1 MTKNKDISKLLLE
14 KDAALEIIRELP
26 ADISDR
32 EQKAQNVILTRP
44 GSIQLPQTTFWSV
57 RVLGTTRKRA
67 DSDRDGLGSERAVAD
82 LTALLAAQR
91 KPFSLGFHSEEDGAA
106 TFLLGTDDAGGSQ
119 TEALLQSVFGIAQI
133 ERYKETAKFFSNSW
147 CFCDYVRQDAEGIEA
162 PLPDGDIPVWMD
174 ALARATIGSSCDV
187 RLYFTPLD
195 QKWLDSQIAQTCDML
210 SDFSRYLKSSIQVS
224 ANTGESAELEKQQAG
239 LVGAVGEIW
248 DGVKGKDAVIRF
260 NPDSHGTSV
269 SENLE
274 EEHSRVALTYNA
286 LKCYLKRLEWMKRD
300 GGWCVSAGVSSQR
313 PEMREAAKSI
323 LGAFLRKQGYRC
335 SWREIICDDASEPE
349 LLPAG
354 MVAPANRLAGFV
366 DFPKVGFPGF
376 DLQELHSLGVSLDRR
391 THPGKDAVTIGTLI
405 WNEKTIEMPLII
417 PYDQLNRHA
426 FVCGMTGSG
435 KTNTVCSLLDVLG
448 ADIPFMVVEPVKGEY
463 RSLRRK
469 GKKIEVYTMEAGGP
483 EQLRMNPF
491 WFPQGGRLQYHIDS
505 LRTIIASAFELSA
518 AMPNI
523 LEQCLTNVYVKLGWN
538 IATSKNIFQDKLPEE
553 MLYPTFSMLC
563 SEVEHFLEKADFGP
577 ELKGNYKGAMLSRLQ
592 TFTNGAKGMLL
603 DCSAKPRFQQWIDSK
618 TSCIIELDALADD
631 ADKAIVMGVILSQY
645 FQCVKV
651 RGTVTASGLKH
662 IIVLEEAHHLFKN
675 TESSQSTGDVSKRH
689 LVEMLSNVLAE
700 IRAYGE
706 GIFIVDQSPTSV
718 SPQVIKNTA
727 VKIIHRVDYE
737 TDLSVL
743 QHTLLLED
751 SDFYVPASLACGKAL
766 IRYGSMHRPVHA
778 SIRLCEAKESAGIP
792 GLHIM
797 CRADAQNFLDVLR
810 TDAAVFA
817 AIKLKCSRFINHLL
831 FDAMPETIC
840 ALRQLSDDIKKCAVN
855 CGYDQRNIEILT
867 NEDMEYVIQNIIG
880 ISLAAQY
887 PNQYLLCGQLRFSA
901 ERFLAL
907 QLLKENGITE
917 REWHMITEYHSR
929 EILPAMAYFYD
940 SGTNKELRMISHY
953 FESPRKK
960 SLSGI
965 LQNMQFLTYQILD
978 QNITDG
984 SSALATLRKM
994 LCMNPT
1000 EGVKALCWQS
1010 FLVSPGTL
1018 STETCQT
1025 IWSAF
1030 RLCLHEM
1037 ESRLSE

>member
-1 MTKNKDISKLLLE
+1 MAKNKDIGKLLLE
-14 KDAALEIIRELP
+14 KDAALDIIGELP
-26 ADISDR
+26 ADIRDR
-32 EQKAQNVILTRP
+32 EQKAENVILTRP
-44 GSIQLPQTTFWSV
+44 GSIQLPQTTFWNV
-57 RVLGTTRKRA
+57 RVLGTARKQENPGW
-67 DSDRDGLGSERAVAD
+67 DGIGSKRAVAD
-82 LTALLAAQR
+82 LAVLLAAR
-91 KPFSLGFHSEEDGAA
+91 GKPFSLGFHSVEDGAA
-106 TFLLGTDDAGGSQ
+106 AFLLGTDDAEGSE
-119 TEALLQSVFGIAQI
+119 TEALLQSVFGIAQV
-133 ERYKETAKFFSNSW
+133 EGYKETVMVFSNSW
-147 CFCDYVRQDAEGIEA
+147 CLCDYVRQDTEGIET
-162 PLPDGDIPVWMD
+162 PLPDGDIPAWMD
-174 ALARATIGSSCDV
+174 ALACTAVGFSCDV
-187 RLYFTPLD
+187 RLYFSPLN
-195 QKWLDSQIAQTCDML
+195 QKWLDSQIVQTCDML

-224 ANTGESAELEKQQAG
+224 ANTGESAEIEKQQAG
-239 LVGAVGEIW
+239 LTGAIGEIW
-248 DGVKGKDAVIRF
+248 DGVKGKDAAIRF
-260 NPDSHGTSV
+260 NPDSHGTAI

-300 GGWCVSAGVSSQR
+300 GGWCVSVGVSSQR
-313 PEMREAAKSI
+313 PEMREAAKGI
-323 LGAFLRKQGYRC
+323 LGALLRKQGYRC
-335 SWREIICDDASEPE
+335 SWREIICGNSSESE
-349 LLPAG
+349 VLPVGA
-354 MVAPANRLAGFV
+354 VVPANRLAGFV
-366 DFPKVGFPGF
+366 DFPKTGFPGF
-376 DLQELHSLGVSLDRR
+376 DLQELHSLGVSFDGR
-391 THPGKDAVTIGTLI
+391 THSGKDAVVIGTLV
-405 WNEKTIEMPLII
+405 WNEKVIELPLII
-417 PYDQLNRHA
+417 PYDQLNRHV

-435 KTNTVCSLLDVLG
+435 KSNTVCTLLDALG

-463 RSLRRK
+463 RALRRK
-469 GKKIEVYTMEAGGP
+469 AKNIEVYTMEAGGP

-491 WFPQGGRLQYHIDS
+491 WFPPGGRLQYHIDS

-553 MLYPTFSMLC
+553 KLYPTFSMLC
-563 SEVEHFLEKADFGP
+563 SEIEHFLEKADFGP

-603 DCSAKPRFQQWIDSK
+603 DCSAKPRFQQWIDNK

-651 RGTVTASGLKH
+651 RGTVAASGLKH

-778 SIRLCEAKESAGIP
+778 SMRLCEEKEAAGIP
-792 GLHIM
+792 GLCVM
-797 CRADAQNFLDVLR
+797 RRADAQNFLDVLR
-810 TDAAVFA
+810 TDVTVFA
-817 AIKLKCSRFINHLL
+817 KIKLKCSRFINHLL
-831 FDAMPETIC
+831 FDGMPETIC
-840 ALRQLSDDIKKCAVN
+840 ALQLLSDDIKKCAVN
-855 CGYDQRNIEILT
+855 CGYDQRNIEILN

-880 ISLAAQY
+880 ISLADRY
-887 PNQYLLCGQLRFSA
+887 PNQYLLCAQLRFSA

-907 QLLKENGITE
+907 QLLKKNGITE
-917 REWHMITEYHSR
+917 REWHMIMEYHSK

-940 SGTNKELRMISHY
+940 SGTNEEFRMISHY
-953 FESPRKK
+953 FESPHKK
-960 SLSGI
+960 SLTGI
-965 LQNMQFLTYQILD
+965 LQNMRSLAYQILD
-978 QNITDG
+978 KNIGDS
-984 SSALATLRKM
+984 SSALVTLNKM
-994 LCMNPT
+994 LCMNPI
-1000 EGVKALCWQS
+1000 EGVKALCRQN
-1010 FLVSPGTL
+1010 FLISPGTL
-1018 STETCQT
+1018 SVGTCQT

-1030 RLCLHEM
+1030 RLCLREM